1 WTSSNPSIATVTHS
15 GVVTG
20 VSGGKVQVFFT
31 DANGCSKATDTIYV
45 DPVAYVSGVSTI
57 CVGGTTTLYPT
68 SGGTW
73 VSSNPAVASVSMSGV
88 VTGLSVGTATFS
100 FTNSNGCTAGT
111 GTVTVTAATVSW
123 YLDADGDGWYAATV
137 LSCGS
142 PGMGW
147 TTVLPP
153 NGPGDCNDAN
163 PLINPGATE
172 ICGNGIDEDCS
183 GADLPCGGGSI
194 VWLGNTPDWHNPA
207 NWSTGSVPSLCAHHI
222 SIPVTPN
229 NPVITSS
236 VTVGNI
242 QIADNVSVTICGT
255 CVLNVCGN
263 ITDLPAAVNA
273 SFTGGGKVVLNGS
286 VAHGLSGKLSF
297 STLQLNNLAGAGIL
311 ATAQV
316 DIHEYLEL
324 RQGNLNVAGV
334 LNFKSPNEHHSAI
347 LDNFSPG
354 FSGTITGNVR
364 AERGY
369 AAATATSLYSQH
381 YFSSPINNVP
391 FSQFAPLYGSDG
403 VYVTPTANCDETQLE
418 ANSNYGNVFEYDESN
433 VTTCNLQAWKVRS
446 SGNAQNG
453 KGYSVVKN
461 GSGVLTLTGIPNLGN
476 YSISGLD
483 NSGWNITTLQMN
495 NYQGGW
501 HLLGNPYLAALD
513 LDYSLNGGFDDNVLV
528 LHTHGP
534 HAGTY
539 QPLSMSS
546 NDVLAPFQGF
556 FARKS
561 LVGTS
566 PETFNIQQANRRRT
580 QTAFHKNGAHQMS
593 LEVEGNG
600 YADITYFNFDENS
613 TNGFD
618 PEYDGGKFRSFEG
631 QPTIYSLIGGV
642 WAG

>member
-1 WTSSNPSIATVTHS
+1 
-15 GVVTG
+15 
-20 VSGGKVQVFFT
+20 
-31 DANGCSKATDTIYV
+31 
-45 DPVAYVSGVSTI
+45 
-57 CVGGTTTLYPT
+57 
-68 SGGTW
+68 
-73 VSSNPAVASVSMSGV
+73 
-88 VTGLSVGTATFS
+88 
-100 FTNSNGCTAGT
+100 
-111 GTVTVTAATVSW
+111 
-123 YLDADGDGWYAATV
+123 
-137 LSCGS
+137 
-142 PGMGW
+142 
-147 TTVLPP
+147 
-153 NGPGDCNDAN
+153 
-163 PLINPGATE
+163 
-172 ICGNGIDEDCS
+172 S

-642 WAG
+642 WASVNTNTNVASTPRIPVGFSPGKDGTFRITASGFEGLSNTTVYLEDRKEKVMQNLSQSPNYIFVAHKNDNQERFVLHFQQSPVSKISDPFNYDLRVTVFPNPATGMIYIEIQDELNKGEEINVEIVDVNGKVVQTNKVLPNKGIDISLLAPAVYQIKISTSIGTAFKRLVKE